1 MISNGEGYRETQN
14 TNSSGMDVSSRFS
27 IEPML
32 GVKTKTGLHLFYR
45 KENAFGF
52 GGNECFEGKTNC
64 LPNDLN
70 PATSLSRQIQSLQSD
85 TFGSESNLI
94 WNGFLTW
101 NLGLGGILKNK
112 TVEKSEI
119 DFSRLHL
126 RSLSEKTVSERR
138 YTFGY
143 P

>member
-14 TNSSGMDVSSRFS
+14 TNSSGMDISSRFS

-32 GVKTKTGLHLFYR
+32 GEKTRAGFHLFYR

-85 TFGSESNLI
+85 TFWFGIQSDLEWFFDLESRFG
-94 WNGFLTW
+94 WNSQ
-101 NLGLGGILKNK
+101 K
-112 TVEKSEI
+112 TKQ
-119 DFSRLHL
+119 R
-126 RSLSEKTVSERR
+126 
-138 YTFGY
+138 
-143 P
+143 

>member
-1 MISNGEGYRETQN
+1 MISNGESYRETQN
-14 TNSSGMDVSSRFS
+14 
-27 IEPML
+27 
-32 GVKTKTGLHLFYR
+32 GLHLFYR

-94 WNGFLTW
+94 WNGFLT
-101 NLGLGGILKNK
+101 
-112 TVEKSEI
+112 
-119 DFSRLHL
+119 
-126 RSLSEKTVSERR
+126 
-138 YTFGY
+138 
-143 P
+143 